1 MTAIANGTVWYN
13 ASLFIPSHDTEGW
26 DNVVLVCIPN
36 ICFTMANMVW
46 IHTVVIL
53 SLNERLLPV
62 LHNPPD
68 CSSLWGKPVETVLML
83 VLTGMKRQVIRVV
96 WTHVKLWHIKLLAQ
110 FICEVNRETS
120 TACEQTCYNLSCLR
134 KTLYEHA
141 VWPLYICSS
150 RYTY

>member
-62 LHNPPD
+62 LDNPPD
-68 CSSLWGKPVETVLML
+68 CSSLWAG
-83 VLTGMKRQVIRVV
+83 
-96 WTHVKLWHIKLLAQ
+96 
-110 FICEVNRETS
+110 
-120 TACEQTCYNLSCLR
+120 QTCRDSADISIDWYE
-134 KTLYEHA
+134 KTGY
-141 VWPLYICSS
+141 
-150 RYTY
+150 